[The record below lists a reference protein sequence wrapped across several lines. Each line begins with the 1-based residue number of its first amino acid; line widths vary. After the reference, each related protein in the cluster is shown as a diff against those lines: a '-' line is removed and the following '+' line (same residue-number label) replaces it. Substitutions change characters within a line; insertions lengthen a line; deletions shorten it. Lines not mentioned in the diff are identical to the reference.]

1 MSTLDRAAR
10 LFGDVREGEAA
21 RAFTLLLS
29 FFMLMAAYYVLKTV
43 REPLVLATGG
53 QMGKVA
59 GVALQAG
66 VLLVGVSI
74 YRRLVARVGRDR
86 LMLGVFFFFFLC
98 VQLFC
103 VAAWFDVPGLGLVF
117 YVWVGV
123 FNLAMIAQFGSFAND
138 IYTKEEGE
146 RLFPM
151 IWVGATVGATAG
163 SYLAG
168 DLFEI
173 LGVVYTLEAAAVLL
187 LGHIALLRIV
197 QRRVPGGERIV
208 AQQPASFSHVLDSPY
223 LVRVALVMLLLNVV
237 NTTGELVLSGVVNR
251 DALEAAAAA
260 GLTGKEAAAFKD
272 VRVGRFYSDFFVWV
286 NVSVVVVQSV
296 VVSRLVKYAGFR
308 VLLLVL
314 PIVSLG
320 AYGLVAAG
328 AGLAM
333 FRVVK
338 MAENTADYSAM
349 NTARGILWLP
359 TTPEEKFS
367 AKQIIDSFVV
377 RVGDL
382 VAAGVLYVGMQWAG
396 LNDAQFAM
404 VNLLVIVPW
413 IVLSLS
419 IARRYQALAETG
431 T

>member
-1 MSTLDRAAR
+1 
-10 LFGDVREGEAA
+10 
-21 RAFTLLLS
+21 
-29 FFMLMAAYYVLKTV
+29 MLMA
-43 REPLVLATGG
+43 
-53 QMGKVA
+53 
-59 GVALQAG
+59 
-66 VLLVGVSI
+66 
-74 YRRLVARVGRDR
+74 
-86 LMLGVFFFFFLC
+86 
-98 VQLFC
+98 LF
-103 VAAWFDVPGLGLVF
+103 VIMI
-117 YVWVGV
+117 
-123 FNLAMIAQFGSFAND
+123 NL
-138 IYTKEEGE
+138 
-146 RLFPM
+146 
-151 IWVGATVGATAG
+151 
-163 SYLAG
+163 
-168 DLFEI
+168 
-173 LGVVYTLEAAAVLL
+173 
-187 LGHIALLRIV
+187 
-197 QRRVPGGERIV
+197 
-208 AQQPASFSHVLDSPY
+208 
-223 LVRVALVMLLLNVV
+223 V

-382 VAAGVLYVGMQWAG
+382 VAAGVLYVGLQWAG